1 MNKRFFFVLGLPRSR
16 TAWLS
21 VLLTGAHSQCS
32 HAGTN
37 GFATFAEYAKDLR
50 EREGDCV
57 GDSNPF
63 LAFYVDDLIREFP
76 DAKLIFVHRNAEDA
90 RRAFLASSPDAGTAA
105 KLWHDT
111 VAAFEYA
118 ATKLPD
124 ALQVDYEDLCYYEEV
139 SHLYEFANRGELS
152 VSRFKQLS
160 ALRIST
166 TFPKAEVSPEIRREA
181 IPLTIE
187 QHGFDFSSLSVRAYD
202 AGDLPMIC
210 RWWSEHEGCPMPQVP
225 LPPLGVVVM
234 DECGPVAA
242 LWCWET
248 YGVGTAWIEMPVTRP
263 LLDYAGAATA
273 LAFAVLALTKLAG
286 KGYEPEGEFHHFRVC
301 CPPAYARNLKR
312 LGFVESA
319 QRSNLLLVI

>member
-21 VLLTGAHSQCS
+21 VLLTGEHSNCS

-37 GFATFAEYAKDLR
+37 GHATFAEYAKAIR

-63 LAFYVDDLIREFP
+63 LAFHVDALIAEFP
-76 DAKLIFVHRNAEDA
+76 DAHFIVIYRNANEAMDA
-90 RRAFLASSPDAGTAA
+90 FERASDDAD
-105 KLWHDT
+105 KISRHDFI
-111 VAAFEYA
+111 AAFENA
-118 ATKLPD
+118 SVKLSN
-124 ALQVDYEDLCYYEEV
+124 ALHVSYEDLGSYCEV
-139 SHLYEFANRGELS
+139 ADIYRHATGVDGLS
-152 VSRFKQLS
+152 VARFEQLS
-160 ALRIST
+160 SLRIST
-166 TFPKAEVSPEIRREA
+166 TFQKVEIAPPFFREVIPMA
-181 IPLTIE
+181 IE
-187 QHGFDFSSLSVRAYD
+187 HHGFDLSALSVRAYD
-202 AGDLPMIC
+202 ADDLLMIC
-210 RWWSEHEGCPMPQVP
+210 RWWSEHEGCPMPRVP

-248 YGVGTAWIEMPVTRP
+248 YGSGVAWIELPITRP
-263 LLDYAGAATA
+263 GLSYSDAATA

-286 KGYEPEGEFHHFRVC
+286 KGYEPEASFNHFRVC

-312 LGFVESA
+312 LGFVESP
-319 QRSNLLLVI
+319 QRANLLLVT